1 MYFSNFFLKSCTFY
15 IFYKSIKFRFARY
28 QQNLQT
34 LGKYVLR
41 ELAKY
46 EAYNRKNVK
55 NKNNTNNDNII
66 SGKRFLKSFSDW
78 FGYIFDKIITMKRY
92 YGNEVKAADDLMGL
106 LQVVSPLE
114 YFSFAGKHGLTSGNF
129 SESTETLLKLNV
141 CKKIIEIN

>member
-1 MYFSNFFLKSCTFY
+1 M
-15 IFYKSIKFRFARY
+15 
-28 QQNLQT
+28 QT
-34 LGKYVLR
+34 LRKYVLR

-106 LQVVSPLE
+106 L
-114 YFSFAGKHGLTSGNF
+114 
-129 SESTETLLKLNV
+129 
-141 CKKIIEIN
+141 